1 MQTSP
6 PFWLRL
12 LGSSFN
18 AWEYAQNGSPSTPQ
32 REYGYRNGQLLITTA
47 AAASSA
53 TAPTALLANPP
64 TSGANVT
71 LNWTAASGATNYRV
85 ERQAAGG
92 VFSSIGTTSSTTI
105 TDNGAING
113 SAYLYKVCAADGN
126 NNCTSAYS
134 NVVLGARFN
143 FPTDPAIV
151 GYSEDSAHATTIQ
164 AAHINELRTAVNAV
178 RHLAGM
184 SDATWTY
191 SPLSLQIYVDDVR
204 DLRVALDA
212 ALAQLGIQIPAYI
225 TGVSCL

>member
-1 MQTSP
+1 MTQETQASSYVAGAYSYDGDGRRVKRIVGTTET
-6 PFWLRL
+6 WQVYG
-12 LGSSFN
+12 LGGELI
-18 AWEYAQNGSPSTPQ
+18 AEYAATNPNSQNPLK
-32 REYGYRNGQLLITTA
+32 EYGYRNGKLVITTA

-53 TAPTALLANPP
+53 TAPTGLLANPP

-164 AAHINELRTAVNAV
+164 AAHIN
-178 RHLAGM
+178 
-184 SDATWTY
+184 
-191 SPLSLQIYVDDVR
+191 
-204 DLRVALDA
+204 
-212 ALAQLGIQIPAYI
+212 
-225 TGVSCL
+225 